1 MFCFTPADVNTVKRV
16 FKNLRD
22 RFMKM
27 RREYKPSGSG
37 GGVSVEPS
45 WQFYKQLE
53 FLSPFLKHRP
63 TLGNLSDSPMISNTI
78 PEESNS
84 ELCETVRTADS
95 GTNFAVYDDSQ
106 VMAAASTVV
115 LPPIPAEVELLV
127 IDDGESTN
135 NSESSANNSF
145 QAGPIPKKKAKRVNE
160 KGNNMKAILNALES
174 SNEFI
179 KSASKKQEPDADDL
193 FGQSIGKELKELTDY
208 QKSLAKLR
216 IQQILHEIR
225 WEREPQN

>member
-1 MFCFTPADVNTVKRV
+1 MNAVKKV

-37 GGVSVEPS
+37 GGISIEPS

-53 FLSPFLKHRP
+53 FLAPFVKHRP
-63 TLGNLSDSPMISNTI
+63 TLCNLSQNVDNID
-78 PEESNS
+78 PEETTSETCESNGNADM
-84 ELCETVRTADS
+84 ETI
-95 GTNFAVYDDSQ
+95 FAACDDSQ
-106 VMAAASTVV
+106 VMTAAVH
-115 LPPIPAEVELLV
+115 PPVPTEADLLV
-127 IDDGESTN
+127 MDGEECTN
-135 NSESSANNSF
+135 NSIESTPANNSF
-145 QAGPIPKKKAKRVNE
+145 QAGPIPKKRSKRTQE
-160 KGNNMKAILNALES
+160 KGNNIIAILNALES

-179 KSASKKQEPDADDL
+179 MNASNKQEPDADEV
-193 FGQSIGKELKELTDY
+193 FGKSIGKELKELTDY

-216 IQQILHEIR
+216 IQQVLHEIR